1 MVSIVPPWRPR
12 ALFLQS
18 LTLSSALEHARLY
31 SSLVRVVSWNLIISD
46 EYGWT
51 TPTNEWALRHKFATK
66 FYNCMLV
73 QLIKKKK
80 QNILFDEFV
89 YHERKKIRKYGTV
102 ETIPFTQKKYS
113 KTIKGR
119 NIFCKISAQPHSSLC
134 IQLFDKGNNG
144 ENNRLSLGQEFVL
157 EMCGLLLASGRGRC
171 AVAQILTWSKFLGR
185 KIYGKV
191 SVHVVIF
198 EKIQP

>member
-18 LTLSSALEHARLY
+18 LTLSSALKHARLY

-51 TPTNEWALRHKFATK
+51 TPTNEWALRHKFAPK
-66 FYNCMLV
+66 FYNCMLS

-102 ETIPFTQKKYS
+102 ETILSPRKNTPKLLK
-113 KTIKGR
+113 
-119 NIFCKISAQPHSSLC
+119 NEIFSARFPHSPILHYAYNSLIKETMAKTTDC
-134 IQLFDKGNNG
+134 LWDESLF
-144 ENNRLSLGQEFVL
+144 
-157 EMCGLLLASGRGRC
+157 
-171 AVAQILTWSKFLGR
+171 
-185 KIYGKV
+185 
-191 SVHVVIF
+191 
-198 EKIQP
+198 

>member
-18 LTLSSALEHARLY
+18 LTLSSALKHARLY

-66 FYNCMLV
+66 FCNCMLS
-73 QLIKKKK
+73 QLIKKKNK
-80 QNILFDEFV
+80 TFCLMNSCVTRGKNQKVWHCRN
-89 YHERKKIRKYGTV
+89 YS
-102 ETIPFTQKKYS
+102 FTQKKYS
-113 KTIKGR
+113 KTIKEP

-134 IQLFDKGNNG
+134 IQLFYKGNNG
-144 ENNRLSLGQEFVL
+144 ENNRLSLGRELVL
-157 EMCGLLLASGRGRC
+157 GKCGLLLG
-171 AVAQILTWSKFLGR
+171 
-185 KIYGKV
+185 
-191 SVHVVIF
+191 
-198 EKIQP
+198 

>member
-51 TPTNEWALRHKFATK
+51 TLTNEWALRHKFATK
-66 FYNCMLV
+66 FYNCMLS

-89 YHERKKIRKYGTV
+89 CHERKKIRKYGAV
-102 ETIPFTQKKYS
+102 ETILSLRKNTPKLLKNQ
-113 KTIKGR
+113 
-119 NIFCKISAQPHSSLC
+119 IFSARFPHSLILHYVYSSLIKETMAKTTDC
-134 IQLFDKGNNG
+134 LWDESLF
-144 ENNRLSLGQEFVL
+144 
-157 EMCGLLLASGRGRC
+157 
-171 AVAQILTWSKFLGR
+171 
-185 KIYGKV
+185 
-191 SVHVVIF
+191 
-198 EKIQP
+198 